1 MKPALFVVVFI
12 VCFCKLNAQNIN
24 VESFQKDFQI
34 HIAHSNSPVK
44 IDGILDD
51 SIWNIAEK
59 KTDFFVKFPTD
70 DVCPNNRTEVQVAY
84 DDKFLY
90 VAFTSYDS
98 GKNIIQSLKRDI
110 GHLDNDGVAII
121 LDPQNSH
128 TNGFIFVVNALNA
141 QSEDQVSMNQD
152 NQLSWSW
159 NNKWFSATKRYK
171 DRWTA
176 EMAIPFK
183 TLRFPADKTLWGVNF
198 LRVDM
203 KYNQYSGWTHVPSNF
218 NIYNMGYTGSL
229 LWDKAPPAPGKNV
242 ILIPFTSGNI
252 QGDRENNNPTK
263 ATLGGG
269 LDSKITLTS
278 SLNLD
283 LTLNPDFSQVEVD
296 QQVTNLTRYDIFL
309 PEKRAFF
316 LENADIFGEYGIPSL
331 MTPFYSRK
339 IGLDSTGNPIP
350 IIGGARLSGSLD
362 PKTRIGIMSM
372 QTGAKGDYSPE
383 NYTAFSLNKNV
394 LSRSIFKMYFLDHEN
409 FQSDAAKKA
418 NPINNWGRNAGSTF
432 DYFSRDGKW
441 NWWYAFHYSFKP
453 GISDQNNFQ
462 ETGFAYNTKKLSTTL
477 DIATLGTNYY
487 TDMGYVQRI
496 NNYDALRDTTIRV
509 GFKHAYE
516 NVTFRIYP
524 KKNNAIIRHTFKL
537 ENYLVVNPNYSFNE
551 NDFDVAYM
559 IEYKNTSFF
568 RTMIIHNELDL
579 LYPISFT
586 SSTPLPAQR
595 YKYSQAL
602 VSYGSDTRKDFSYG
616 ITYSGGQFYNGN
628 ISSLSG
634 SITLRSR
641 PHLNLIF
648 QAEFDKLYFPD
659 PYGSTEL
666 FLLSPKI
673 EYNFSTTVSWTTFL
687 QYNTQANNFN
697 INSRFQY
704 RFKPMSDLYLVYTDN
719 YYTTPL
725 LQNKNRA
732 IVFKFNYWLNL

>member
-1 MKPALFVVVFI
+1 MK
-12 VCFCKLNAQNIN
+12 AQNIN
-24 VESFQKDFQI
+24 VENFQKDFQI
-34 HIAHSNSPVK
+34 HIAHTNSPVK

-128 TNGFIFVVNALNA
+128 TNGFIFAVNALNA
-141 QSEDQVSMNQD
+141 QSEDQVSMSQD
-152 NQLSWSW
+152 NPLSWSW
-159 NNKWFSATKRYK
+159 NNKWFSETKRYN

-183 TLRFPADKTLWGVNF
+183 TLRFPPDKKLWGINF

-203 KYNQYSGWTHVPSNF
+203 KYNQYSGWTHVPTNF

-242 ILIPFTSGNI
+242 VLIPYASGNME
-252 QGDRENNNPTK
+252 GDQENNNPTK
-263 ATLGGG
+263 ASLSGG

-309 PEKRAFF
+309 PEKRSFF
-316 LENADIFGEYGIPSL
+316 LENADIFGEYGIPGL
-331 MTPFYSRK
+331 ITPFYSRR
-339 IGLDSTGNPIP
+339 IGLDTTGNPIP
-350 IIGGARLSGSLD
+350 IIGGVRLSGSLD

-372 QTGAKGDYSPE
+372 QTGPKGDYSPE
-383 NYTAFSLNKNV
+383 NYTAISFNKNV

-409 FQSDAAKKA
+409 FQSDIDKKN
-418 NPINNWGRNAGSTF
+418 NPLNAWGRNAGSTF

-462 ETGFAYNTKKLSTTL
+462 ETGFAYNKKKISTIL

-509 GFKHAYE
+509 GFKHIYG

-524 KKNNAIIRHTFKL
+524 KKDNAIVRHTIKI

-559 IEYKNTSFF
+559 IEYKNTAFF
-568 RTMIIHNELDL
+568 RTQIIHNELDL

-586 SSTPLPAQR
+586 SSTPLPAQH
-595 YKYSQAL
+595 YKYSQAS

-616 ITYSGGQFYNGN
+616 ITYSGGQFYNGD

-648 QAEFDKLYFPD
+648 QAEFDKLNFPD

-732 IVFKFNYWLNL
+732 IVFKVNYWLNL